1 MIVNPFRLGF
11 TDWQHGTIPLIC
23 SRRYTIMRTLL
34 LFSLVFL
41 LLSGCVQEPSEAP
54 AMEERLEELEERV
67 GEVEETVGIVEE
79 RVEQLEEEVEELA
92 IEMDEDREEEVV
104 VPPPKGTVRFLV
116 TVENVHDTQTLSPGV
131 FIVHKPLVSINFVG
145 RVAPAELEPLAEYG
159 NHTPFKEYVESN
171 EGVVAVYTIDEPLP
185 PGEKKNFTMD
195 ISTYRPREN
204 YLSGI
209 MMATG
214 SNDGFVLASN
224 IALFNPGNGPKGS
237 ITDALNYDAGTEEN
251 SPPLS
256 GFEGGQPDPTRGEE
270 NIDNGIATTPPV
282 PVTFHT
288 QLTKT
293 IMKVTVTPQ

>member
-1 MIVNPFRLGF
+1 
-11 TDWQHGTIPLIC
+11 
-23 SRRYTIMRTLL
+23 MRTLL
-34 LFSLVFL
+34 LFSMAFL
-41 LLSGCVQEPSEAP
+41 LLLGCVQEPTEEPS
-54 AMEERLEELEERV
+54 MEERLEVLEERV
-67 GEVEETVGIVEE
+67 EGIEE
-79 RVEQLEEEVEELA
+79 RVEVVEECVEELEEEVEEL
-92 IEMDEDREEEVV
+92 ETVMNESREEEIVA
-104 VPPPKGTVRFLV
+104 PPPKGTVRFLV

-145 RVAPAELEPLAEYG
+145 RMAPAELEPLAEYG
-159 NHTPFKEYVESN
+159 NHTSFKDYVERN

-185 PGEKKNFTMD
+185 PGGKKNFTMD

-224 IALFNPGNGPKGS
+224 IALFDPGNGPKGS
-237 ITDALNYDAGTEEN
+237 TTNALNYDAGTEEN
-251 SPPLS
+251 SALLS
-256 GFEGGQPDPTRGEE
+256 GFEGGQPDPTMGEA
-270 NIDNGIATTPPV
+270 NIDNGVATTPPV

>member
-1 MIVNPFRLGF
+1 
-11 TDWQHGTIPLIC
+11 
-23 SRRYTIMRTLL
+23 MRALL
-34 LFSLVFL
+34 LFSVAFL
-41 LLSGCVQEPSEAP
+41 LLLGCVQEPSEAP

-67 GEVEETVGIVEE
+67 EDVEETVGGVEE
-79 RVEQLEEEVEELA
+79 RVEQLEEEVEELV
-92 IEMDEDREEEVV
+92 IEMNESYEEEPAA
-104 VPPPKGTVRFLV
+104 PPPKGTVRFLV

-145 RVAPAELEPLAEYG
+145 RMAPAELEPLAEYG
-159 NHTPFKEYVESN
+159 NHLPFKGYVERN
-171 EGVVAVYTIDEPLP
+171 RDVVAVYAIDDPLP
-185 PGEKKNFTMD
+185 PGEKKTFTMD

-214 SNDGFVLASN
+214 SNDGFVLVSN

-237 ITDALNYDAGTEEN
+237 TMDALNYDAGTEEN
-251 SPPLS
+251 SPLLS
-256 GFEGGQPDPTRGEE
+256 GFEGGQPDPAMGEE
-270 NIDNGIATTPPV
+270 NIDNGVATTPPR